1 MSELTNGTV
10 VITGPTGGL
19 GRELTLS
26 IASRPEN
33 ERPDLLLVG
42 RPGKNLEDITERARK
57 AGATAFGVPCDLSIL
72 SDVRTASKTIKGMLA
87 NGAVRPLH
95 GIVANAGLSSM
106 DTRTVS
112 ADGYELTVAVN
123 YLAHALLINELA
135 ETVVAPGRIVLV
147 GSNTYWQNGF
157 RKMLHVAPAK
167 WDDLTVMVKPA
178 RANTKPNLYIS
189 GTAYSNSKLAL
200 LYYAHE
206 LQRRAK
212 DGINVIVFEPG
223 FMPGT
228 GLGRGAGETAQAVA
242 RMIGRIPGV
251 STPKKSG
258 PLFAQIVLDDKWSQL
273 RDGAFVV
280 KDKLTE
286 VQPFAMDRARE
297 QRLWAATTELL
308 SHAE

>member
-1 MSELTNGTV
+1 MSEVTNGTV

-19 GRELTLS
+19 GRELALS
-26 IASRPEN
+26 IASRAED

-42 RPGKNLEDITERARK
+42 RPSKNLEDITELARK
-57 AGATAFGVPCDLSIL
+57 AGATAFGVSCDLSVL
-72 SDVRTASKTIKGMLA
+72 SDVRAASQSIKDTLA
-87 NGAVRPLH
+87 SGNVRSLH

-106 DTRTVS
+106 DTRKVS
-112 ADGYELTVAVN
+112 ADGYELTLAVN
-123 YLAHALLINELA
+123 YLGHALLINELA
-135 ETVVAPGRIVLV
+135 DAVVAPGRIVMV

-157 RKMLHVAPAK
+157 RKMLHVAPAT
-167 WDDLTVMVKPA
+167 WDDLTEMVKPA

-206 LQRRAK
+206 LQRHVK
-212 DGINVIVFEPG
+212 DGIHVIVFEPG

-228 GLGRGAGETAQAVA
+228 GLGRGAGEAAQAVA

-258 PLFAQIVLDDKWSQL
+258 AIFASVVLDDKWSQL
-273 RDGAFVV
+273 HDGAFVV

-286 VQPFAMDRARE
+286 VQPFARNQARE
-297 QRLWAATTELL
+297 QRLWEATTELL
-308 SHAE
+308 NQAK

>member
-1 MSELTNGTV
+1 MSEVTNGAV

-19 GRELTLS
+19 GRELALS
-26 IASRPEN
+26 IANRPED

-42 RPGKNLEDITERARK
+42 RPGKNLDDITERART
-57 AGATAFGVPCDLSIL
+57 AGTTAFGVSCDLSVL
-72 SDVRTASKTIKGMLA
+72 CDVRTASQTIKDMLA
-87 NGAVRPLH
+87 NGKVRPLH
-95 GIVANAGLSSM
+95 SIVANAGLLSM
-106 DTRTVS
+106 DTRNVS
-112 ADGYELTVAVN
+112 ADGYELTLAVN

-135 ETVVAPGRIVLV
+135 DAMVAPGRIVLV
-147 GSNTYWQNGF
+147 SSNTYWQNGF

-178 RANTKPNLYIS
+178 RANTKPNQYIS

-206 LQRRAK
+206 LQRRVK
-212 DGINVIVFEPG
+212 DGISVIVFEPG
-223 FMPGT
+223 FMPGS
-228 GLGRGAGETAQAVA
+228 GLGRGAGEAAQAVA

-258 PLFAQIVLDDKWSQL
+258 PIFASVVLDDKWSQL

-286 VQPFAMDRARE
+286 VQPFAQDQARE
-297 QRLWAATTELL
+297 QRLWEATTELL
-308 SHAE
+308 NQAK